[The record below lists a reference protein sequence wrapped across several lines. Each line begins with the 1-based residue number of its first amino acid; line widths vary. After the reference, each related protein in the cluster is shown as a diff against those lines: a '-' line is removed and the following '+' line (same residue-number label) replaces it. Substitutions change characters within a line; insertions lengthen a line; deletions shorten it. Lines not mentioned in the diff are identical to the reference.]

1 MLERRSSERKQTF
14 EESSSTIYWIYVL
27 FYKASIAIDSDETIG
42 KELSFVYF
50 STRLLEKAY
59 LRNPSE
65 NGREPAAQI

>member
-27 FYKASIAIDSDETIG
+27 FYKASIDSDETIG

-65 NGREPAAQI
+65 SGRELAAQI